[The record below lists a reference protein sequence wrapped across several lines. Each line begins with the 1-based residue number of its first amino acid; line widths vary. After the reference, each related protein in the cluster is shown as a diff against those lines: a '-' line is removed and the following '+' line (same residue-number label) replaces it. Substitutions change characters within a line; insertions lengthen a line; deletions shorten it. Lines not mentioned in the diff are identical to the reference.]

1 MIQGSAEWHA
11 ARCGFIT
18 ASRFGDV
25 MKNPRSK
32 KDKVSK
38 DAERYLHE
46 LIAEHLTGEPQG
58 WEGNRATAWGN
69 RYEPDAKTAY
79 LWETGR
85 QIEEVGF
92 IKHPSQYL
100 VGGSPDGLIG
110 NDGMAEVKC
119 PYNPAI
125 HIHNAVHRKLPS
137 EYVAQTQGNLWI
149 TDRKWSDH
157 VSFDPRIAAKCSIVI
172 VRVDRDEEFIEKL
185 AERVAEF
192 RELLINRLE
201 ELTDAIF

>member
-25 MKNPRSK
+25 MTNPRSK

-38 DAERYLHE
+38 TSESYLCE

-92 IKHPSQYL
+92 IQHQTEHL
-100 VGGSPDGLIG
+100 VGGSPDGFVG
-110 NDGMAEVKC
+110 TDGIVEVKC

-125 HIHNAVHRKLPS
+125 HIYNAIHRKLPS

-157 VSFDPRIAAKCSIVI
+157 VSFAPRISEKCSIVI
-172 VRVDRDEEFIEKL
+172 FRVDRDQDFIDKL
-185 AERVAEF
+185 AEKVAEF